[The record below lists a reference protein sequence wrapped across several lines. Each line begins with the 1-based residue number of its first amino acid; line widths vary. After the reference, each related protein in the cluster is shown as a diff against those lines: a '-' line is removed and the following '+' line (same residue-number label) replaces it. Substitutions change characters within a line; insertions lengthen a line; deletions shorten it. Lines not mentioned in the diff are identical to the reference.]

1 MKFRNSNR
9 TALRAQPDTAAP
21 AEKGF
26 TLIEIMVAVFI
37 MVIATSFM
45 VANIGQSSGRVLRQ
59 EARTIATMINHGL
72 DEAVL
77 TGQVLG
83 VQIDS
88 SKQTYQFI
96 NIGSG
101 LALAADSEGEKD
113 SFMRLRTLPEG
124 VSINLDLTKRK
135 KKNQSTF
142 TPSRVSEVLNSS
154 ILDKASN
161 VFDDDSRPRN
171 AVVMEPNGLIT
182 PFTLMLQAD
191 KESVIIKLSD
201 AGFAVVVDP
210 KNKG

>member
-1 MKFRNSNR
+1 
-9 TALRAQPDTAAP
+9 
-21 AEKGF
+21 
-26 TLIEIMVAVFI
+26 